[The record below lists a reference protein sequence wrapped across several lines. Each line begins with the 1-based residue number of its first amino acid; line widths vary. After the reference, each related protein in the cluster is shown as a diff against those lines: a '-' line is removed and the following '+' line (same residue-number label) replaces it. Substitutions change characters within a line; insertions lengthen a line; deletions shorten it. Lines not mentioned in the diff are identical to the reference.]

1 MSRHP
6 GVMRVTRRSFVPTA
20 LIALAALA
28 ALASCAGCSKHAREA
43 APAAPPPDTLLTRIT
58 PALSNWL
65 ALWRYA
71 DPEIAVDSLQRASEA
86 PFTLR
91 DIRNYPA
98 FAIGARG
105 RLQRLGVWAP
115 DSMRVVEPDTAVTF
129 SDAGFLMHVADGSPS
144 TAALV
149 DLKIN
154 SIATLDTC
162 SGELDGAFWD
172 GTERFG
178 LTGTALPDSAGAR
191 RAFVRYFDLGS
202 GTVTEFRTRGVAEDA
217 WRRYLVARE
226 SARAA
231 RLRAAAP

>member
-1 MSRHP
+1 
-6 GVMRVTRRSFVPTA
+6 VTQWHVPAARSPFRLA
-20 LIALAALA
+20 RAAALA
-28 ALASCAGCSKHAREA
+28 VACATVAVWGCSGRARQA
-43 APAAPPPDTLLTRIT
+43 SAPAPAPDALLARIT

-71 DPEIAVDSLQRASEA
+71 DPEIAPDSLERVSEA

-91 DIRNYPA
+91 DIRGYPA
-98 FAIGARG
+98 FAIGVRG
-105 RLQRLGVWAP
+105 RLLRLGVWAP

-129 SDAGFLMHVADGSPS
+129 SDAGFLMHVADGSPA

-172 GTERFG
+172 GDERFG
-178 LTGTALPDSAGAR
+178 LTGTTVPDSAGAR
-191 RAFVRYFDLGS
+191 RAFVRYFDLTA
-202 GTVTEFRTRGVAEDA
+202 GTVTEFQTRGVAEEA
-217 WRRYLVARE
+217 WRHYLVARE
-226 SARAA
+226 TARAA
-231 RLRAAAP
+231 RLHAAAQ